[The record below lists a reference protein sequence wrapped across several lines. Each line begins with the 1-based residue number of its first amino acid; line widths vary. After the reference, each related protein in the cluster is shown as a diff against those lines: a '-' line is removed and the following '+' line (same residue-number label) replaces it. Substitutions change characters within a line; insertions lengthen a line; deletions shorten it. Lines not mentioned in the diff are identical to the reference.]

1 MLLDSLRERAAKK
14 AAGRCS
20 GGGSGEAEA
29 GRKQTGVWDGKW
41 ILFFAGFTPALR
53 QGSAF
58 QGAVSTRPTS
68 RSVSSLKMAD
78 AWVRV
83 VPSDSVAAGAQAD
96 RLVAG
101 AGAFLCPPA
110 LACSA

>member
-1 MLLDSLRERAAKK
+1 MA
-14 AAGRCS
+14 
-20 GGGSGEAEA
+20 
-29 GRKQTGVWDGKW
+29 
-41 ILFFAGFTPALR
+41 LFVAGFTPALR
-53 QGSAF
+53 QDSAF

-68 RSVSSLKMAD
+68 RSVTGLKMAD

-101 AGAFLCPPA
+101 AGAFCVLLRL
-110 LACSA
+110 LAAHERCRENREDAAQLRSILNQLFVI

>member
-1 MLLDSLRERAAKK
+1 M
-14 AAGRCS
+14 
-20 GGGSGEAEA
+20 
-29 GRKQTGVWDGKW
+29 
-41 ILFFAGFTPALR
+41 AGFTPALR

-58 QGAVSTRPTS
+58 QGAMSTRPTS
-68 RSVSSLKMAD
+68 RSVTGLKMAD

-101 AGAFLCPPA
+101 AGAFVSSCACLQRRKGAEQREDAA
-110 LACSA
+110 LLRSILNNCSSPSAVAAVR